1 MPIIKNIRNYIKKWL
16 FPDFSHIDSNN
27 FLSIQNDKTLSAV
40 NPNTALTFSTV
51 FACVRVIAETIATL
65 PLFVYK
71 INGNNKVKAKDHSL
85 YSLLHDSPNE
95 ECTSVSFIESLI
107 TQLLLQGNGFVEVV
121 RDNFN
126 RVTELYLIDS
136 NKIRI
141 FRDSNG
147 NKMFEYYDDGEIIT
161 LSPSQVMHIAG
172 LGWNGV
178 VGYSPISM
186 MRKQIATGLYQD
198 NFALDFFSKGV
209 KKTPILTHPEHLS
222 KEAKENMKK
231 SFWDAWNNGIV
242 VLEEGLKAEFAT
254 MNLSDAQF
262 LESRRFSVEEICRV
276 FRVPPHLIGDLS
288 RSTNNNIEHQSIE
301 FVTHTIRPWCV
312 RIEKALNGYL
322 LNNLERKKYNIEFNL
337 DGLLRGDSL
346 TRQQANQIKLNN
358 GVFTRNEWRRQEN
371 LNEVEDEYGDEYFCS
386 QQIRPI
392 KSVYAESTHQKVP
405 TRQSVGETSENES
418 NQDFNINNNENK
430 KLEEEEK
437 DAGKQQ

>member
-1 MPIIKNIRNYIKKWL
+1 M
-16 FPDFSHIDSNN
+16 
-27 FLSIQNDKTLSAV
+27 LSAKTLSAV

-107 TQLLLQGNGFVEVV
+107 TQILLQGNGFVEVV

-136 NKIRI
+136 NKIKVY
-141 FRDSNG
+141 RDSNG
-147 NKMFEYYDDGEIIT
+147 NKMFEYSDDGQIIT
-161 LSPSQVMHIAG
+161 MSPSQVMHIAG

-178 VGYSPISM
+178 IGYSPISM
-186 MRKQIATGLYQD
+186 MRKQITTGLYQD
-198 NFALDFFSKGV
+198 NFALDFFSNGV
-209 KKTPILTHPEHLS
+209 KKVPIISHPQKLS
-222 KEAKENMKK
+222 QDAKRNLKE
-231 SFWDAWNNGIV
+231 SFREAWEKGIV
-242 VLEEGLKAEFAT
+242 VLEEGMKIDPIT

-322 LNNLERKKYNIEFNL
+322 LSGLERKKYNIEFNL
-337 DGLLRGDSL
+337 DGLLRGDTL

-358 GVFTRNEWRRQEN
+358 GVLTRNEWRVLEN
-371 LNEVEDEYGDEYFCS
+371 LNEVEDEYGDDYFCS

-392 KSVYAESTHQKVP
+392 KSVYDEGTHRKVP
-405 TRQSVGETSENES
+405 TRQSVGETSENEG
-418 NQDFNINNNENK
+418 NKDFNNENT
-430 KLEEEEK
+430 
-437 DAGKQQ
+437 